1 MRVYMYL
8 LSAIFVALV
17 VMVKAEDTDE
27 DLTEVKESNVC
38 MLDND
43 TNTCKSFPESIL
55 PSTDPSSEWCSVE
68 VKLGSCKKDG
78 DCKTYKQKCIN
89 WKKSSYPL
97 CVNYNQKKSCMCC
110 FQHLHESK

>member
-17 VMVKAEDTDE
+17 VMVKGEDTDE
-27 DLTEVKESNVC
+27 DLTEVKDSNVC

-55 PSTDPSSEWCSVE
+55 PSTDPSSAYCFYD
-68 VKLGSCKKDG
+68 VKLGSCKKHG
-78 DCKTYKQKCIN
+78 DCKIYKQKCIN

-97 CVNYNQKKSCMCC
+97 CLNPRGKEGKTCMCC
-110 FQHLHESK
+110 LG